1 MPLHHPPGTGQ
12 RTRADPRR
20 RASGAQAQDPWR
32 DGTTHLVMSPLEFMQ
47 RLAALVRR
55 PRLHLICSHG
65 VLAPSSTTSAKL
77 RAQVVPH
84 HCGHPGTAGH
94 REDPHAPGIAGAGTA
109 TLTRPRSS
117 AASGLTIPIY
127 HRSGGSQSRATGIGC
142 ARGFSGPMDVARRQ
156 GLPVDDFR
164 KDAFRLGCPAGLS
177 TPDRLRPASKGGF
190 ECFGRCV
197 PPLFCRDPG
206 CRRTGERAFENP
218 VLPDYLWA
226 IRGRFGRLTR
236 VAHRGGRSVRRMRR
250 PTAAV
255 DNSALHDGA
264 DR

>member
-1 MPLHHPPGTGQ
+1 
-12 RTRADPRR
+12 
-20 RASGAQAQDPWR
+20 
-32 DGTTHLVMSPLEFMQ
+32 MQ

-84 HCGHPGTAGH
+84 HCGHPETAGH

-117 AASGLTIPIY
+117 AANGLTIPIY

-142 ARGFSGPMDVARRQ
+142 ARGFSGPMDVARWQ
-156 GLPVDDFR
+156 AVT
-164 KDAFRLGCPAGLS
+164 LGRRPERRISAGLS

-190 ECFGRCV
+190 KRFGRCV
-197 PPLFCRDPG
+197 PPLFCRAPG

-264 DR
+264 GRRYGTRLAGATSVLCLRVNSMRARQPLRARSGQACDRWRPASLVPLR